1 MKQDL
6 ENSVKRFL
14 KRKVKV
20 TLGFMVAF
28 MISGSIGYAESII
41 PKSEDTEILLF
52 MNGTFREFDNEEI
65 KDIGEFKLVQG
76 QETIKPPTIP
86 GLDIIKPGEE
96 GGPTTTIPGL
106 DIIKPGEEGGP
117 TTTIPGLDIIK
128 PGEEGGPT
136 TTIPGLDI
144 IKPGEEGGPTT
155 KPQESINTENKVQEN
170 GVVFDI
176 KEGENFIN
184 KGDITLKSDVEK
196 LDIDKDGI
204 FETPNKI
211 SAVIKNN
218 GGVAINEGYIKIEG
232 TKDVNVAGTGH
243 IIKTG
248 EGMGVYQSSGTFTN
262 KGTIYIPGN
271 GYDVDNDGYTDSN
284 GGYGVYIDGG
294 VAINEGKIISE
305 PPYEITEGL
314 MPTRGIG
321 MEAHGGEIINGE
333 NGVIENQ
340 LISMYAIGKGTNAIN
355 KGTINTHNIGLMAL
369 DGATATNHG
378 TINAWFEGTENFP
391 AESMIGLY
399 ASSFNGAETIITNSE
414 TGIVYG
420 SVKAEGTNA
429 KVINNG
435 TIYGTEIKVTNGVIE
450 NNGTITGKATKP
462 VIDIEGGK
470 FVQSVN
476 GKLEAEKVNGDI
488 YLSGDYGKNNF
499 EDKISIGELDIKEHN
514 GEVKANSVMY
524 DYNSNDKTLE
534 RKEFSD
540 IMANQEF
547 ASYLEDN
554 YLDGDIIRQ
563 ELYNNLKLIDNVKE
577 FNRATNNLF
586 GNDIY
591 PSLKKQTLD
600 MVRFNKNTLVENVF
614 ETESNKEW
622 RVIGGADYT
631 NIEANPSN
639 LSGYDTDIKSVF
651 VGADKEINSNHRLG
665 GVLNVGT
672 LESDFDM
679 DNARREDTF
688 VQGNIYSLYN
698 YNGIQFINNF
708 FVGLSEGD
716 LERDLKFGDVEGRQ
730 KGDIDT
736 NYLGLNNIVTKKFVD
751 NSIYLKPKAEFN
763 ITQLQMGDIK
773 EDGNYGLVVDKQD
786 VTSIEAGFGI
796 EAGKHFDFT
805 DTLVGTV
812 KVYGNYLA
820 ELSDPYE
827 EMEVKLRRI
836 DYSDTVKLSDYDD
849 KDYKDLGIRFE
860 LSNESITTYVEYNYT
875 FEDDFFSAGINY
887 RF

>member
-1 MKQDL
+1 MKQEL

-20 TLGFMVAF
+20 TLGLMVAF

-41 PKSEDTEILLF
+41 PKSEDTEVLLF

-65 KDIGEFKLVQG
+65 KDIGEFRLVQG
-76 QETIKPPTIP
+76 QEVIKPPVVDEPTVPDKPVDPDKPTDPDKPIDP
-86 GLDIIKPGEE
+86 DKPGE
-96 GGPTTTIPGL
+96 TIPWEDL
-106 DIIKPGEEGGP
+106 VPA
-117 TTTIPGLDIIK
+117 
-128 PGEEGGPT
+128 
-136 TTIPGLDI
+136 
-144 IKPGEEGGPTT
+144 T
-155 KPQESINTENKVQEN
+155 KVNSENKVQEN
-170 GVVFDI
+170 GIVFDI
-176 KEGENFIN
+176 KENEKFVN
-184 KGDITLKSDVEK
+184 KGEITYKSDIELNNHQDDFTWGK
-196 LDIDKDGI
+196 PSI
-204 FETPNKI
+204 E
-211 SAVIKNN
+211 AYAIKNN
-218 GGVAINEGYIKIEG
+218 GGNVVNEGNIKVEG
-232 TKDVNVAGTGH
+232 LKDVNIGNSGK

-248 EGMGVYQSSGTFTN
+248 EGVGVYQTSGTFIN
-262 KGTIYIPGN
+262 NGTITVAGN
-271 GYDVDNDGYTDSN
+271 GYDYDKDGSIDFS
-284 GGYGVYIDGG
+284 GGTGVLIEGG
-294 VAINEGKIISE
+294 KAINNSVIASPDSYLLPDKSVVLG
-305 PPYEITEGL
+305 
-314 MPTRGIG
+314 RGIG
-321 MEAHGGEIINGE
+321 MKALGGTIENAEGGLIKNQEYSMIAIEKGTAINNGNIE
-333 NGVIENQ
+333 TERFGITAFNGGTGINNGVIKAWVNEKE
-340 LISMYAIGKGTNAIN
+340 GHKGEA
-355 KGTINTHNIGLMAL
+355 G
-369 DGATATNHG
+369 
-378 TINAWFEGTENFP
+378 
-391 AESMIGLY
+391 IGLY
-399 ASSFNGAETIITNSE
+399 ASSKFGAETVITNGE
-414 TGIVYG
+414 KGIVYG
-420 SVKAEGTNA
+420 SVRAEGTNA
-429 KVINNG
+429 KIINNG

-450 NNGTITGKATKP
+450 NNGTITGEATKP

-476 GKLEAEKVNGDI
+476 GKLEAEKVNGNI

-499 EDKISIGELDIKEHN
+499 EDKISVGELDIKEHN

-540 IMANQEF
+540 IMANQQF

-614 ETESNKEW
+614 ETEANKEW

-679 DNARREDTF
+679 NNARREDTF
-688 VQGNIYSLYN
+688 VQGNIYSIYN

-708 FVGLSEGD
+708 FLGLSEGD
-716 LERDLKFGDVEGRQ
+716 LERDLRFGDVEGRQ
-730 KGDIDT
+730 KGDLDT
-736 NYLGLNNIVTKKFVD
+736 NYLGLNNIVTKKFNFE

-796 EAGKHFDFT
+796 EAGKHFDIT

-812 KVYGNYLA
+812 KIYGNYLA

-849 KDYKDLGIRFE
+849 EDYKDLGIRFE
-860 LSNESITTYVEYNYT
+860 LSNESVTTYVEYNYT
-875 FEDDFFSAGINY
+875 FEDDFFTAGINY

>member
-1 MKQDL
+1 MKQEL

-41 PKSEDTEILLF
+41 PKSEDTEVLLF
-52 MNGTFREFDNEEI
+52 MNGTFREFDNEKI
-65 KDIGEFKLVQG
+65 KDIGEFNLVEG
-76 QETIKPPTIP
+76 QEVIKPPIADKP
-86 GLDIIKPGEE
+86 AEPEKPGE
-96 GGPTTTIPGL
+96 TIPL
-106 DIIKPGEEGGP
+106 IPLEPAKPE
-117 TTTIPGLDIIK
+117 
-128 PGEEGGPT
+128 
-136 TTIPGLDI
+136 
-144 IKPGEEGGPTT
+144 
-155 KPQESINTENKVQEN
+155 KPQENVNIENKVQEN
-170 GVVFDI
+170 KDI
-176 KEGENFIN
+176 FTIKNKEVFIN
-184 KGDITLKSDVEK
+184 KGNLTLKSDVEM
-196 LDIDKDGI
+196 LDSNGDRVYD
-204 FETPNKI
+204 TPSKNL
-211 SAVIKNN
+211 AVIKN
-218 GGVAINEGYIKIEG
+218 GGGTVKNEGNISVEG
-232 TKDVNVAGTGH
+232 LKEINVAGTGH
-243 IIKTG
+243 IVKVG
-248 EGMGVYQSSGTFTN
+248 EGVGVHQTSGSFEN
-262 KGTIYIPGN
+262 NGTITIAGN
-271 GYDVDNDGYTDSN
+271 GFDGDKDGYVDTN
-284 GGYGVYIDGG
+284 GGIGVLVEGG
-294 VAINEGKIISE
+294 KAINNKTIIS
-305 PPYEITEGL
+305 PDSYLLPDKGL
-314 MPTRGIG
+314 MLGRGIG
-321 MEAHGGEIINGE
+321 MKALDGTIENADGGVIKNQSISMIAENKGIATN
-333 NGVIENQ
+333 NGVIETEQ
-340 LISMYAIGKGTNAIN
+340 V
-355 KGTINTHNIGLMAL
+355 GLMAL
-369 DGATATNHG
+369 NGGTATNNG
-378 TINAWFEGTENFP
+378 TINAWKNEKDGHKGEAGT
-391 AESMIGLY
+391 GLY
-399 ASSFNGAETIITNSE
+399 ASSFNETETIVTNSE
-414 TGIVYG
+414 TGVVYG

-450 NNGTITGKATKP
+450 NNGIITGKATKP
-462 VIDIEGGK
+462 IIDIQNGK

-476 GKLEAEKVNGDI
+476 GKLEAEKVNGDV

-499 EDKISIGELDIKEHN
+499 DDKISVGGLDIKEHN
-514 GEVKANSVMY
+514 GDVKVNSVMY
-524 DYNSNDKTLE
+524 DYNSKDKTLE

-591 PSLKKQTLD
+591 PSLKKQTFD
-600 MVRFNKNTLVENVF
+600 MIRFNKNTLVKNVF
-614 ETESNKEW
+614 ETEANKEW

-679 DNARREDTF
+679 NNARREDTF
-688 VQGNIYSLYN
+688 VQGNIYSIYN

-708 FVGLSEGD
+708 FLGLSEGD
-716 LERDLKFGDVEGRQ
+716 LERDLRFGDVEGRQ

-736 NYLGLNNIVTKKFVD
+736 NYLGLNNIITKQLDFN

-763 ITQLQMGDIK
+763 ITQLQIGNIK
-773 EDGNYGLVVDKQD
+773 ENGNYGLVVGKQD

-796 EAGKHFDFT
+796 EAGKHFDIT
-805 DTLVGTV
+805 DSLVGTV

-836 DYSDTVKLSDYDD
+836 DYSDTVKLSDYDEE
-849 KDYKDLGIRFE
+849 DYKDLGIRFE
-860 LSNESITTYVEYNYT
+860 LSNESVTTYVEYNYT
-875 FEDDFFSAGINY
+875 FEDKFFTAGINY

>member
-1 MKQDL
+1 MKQEL

-41 PKSEDTEILLF
+41 PKSEDTEVLLF

-65 KDIGEFKLVQG
+65 KDIGEFRLVQG
-76 QETIKPPTIP
+76 QEVIKPPVIDEPTVP
-86 GLDIIKPGEE
+86 DKPVDPDKPTDPEKPTDPDKPTEPEKPGE
-96 GGPTTTIPGL
+96 TIPWEDL
-106 DIIKPGEEGGP
+106 VPA
-117 TTTIPGLDIIK
+117 
-128 PGEEGGPT
+128 
-136 TTIPGLDI
+136 
-144 IKPGEEGGPTT
+144 T
-155 KPQESINTENKVQEN
+155 KVNIENKVQEN
-170 GVVFDI
+170 TNIFTI
-176 KEGENFIN
+176 KDKEAFTN
-184 KGDITLKSDVEK
+184 KGDLTLKSDVEM
-196 LDIDKDGI
+196 LDTNKDHI
-204 FETPNKI
+204 YDTPNN
-211 SAVIKNN
+211 SYAVIENN
-218 GGVAINEGYIKIEG
+218 GGKVINEGNINVEG
-232 TKDVNVAGTGH
+232 LKEVNVAGTGH
-243 IIKTG
+243 IVKVG
-248 EGMGVYQSSGTFTN
+248 EGVGVHQTSGSFEN
-262 KGTIYIPGN
+262 NGTITVAGN
-271 GYDVDNDGYTDSN
+271 GFDGDNDGYIETN
-284 GGYGVYIDGG
+284 GGIGVLVEGG
-294 VAINEGKIISE
+294 KAINNKT
-305 PPYEITEGL
+305 ITSPDSYLLPDKGL
-314 MPTRGIG
+314 MLGRGIG
-321 MEAHGGEIINGE
+321 MKALNGT
-333 NGVIENQ
+333 IENADGGLIKNQ
-340 LISMYAIGKGTNAIN
+340 AISMLAEN
-355 KGTINTHNIGLMAL
+355 KGVAVNNGTIETEQVGLMAL
-369 DGATATNHG
+369 NGGTATNNG
-378 TINAWFEGTENFP
+378 TINAWKNEKEGHKGEAGT
-391 AESMIGLY
+391 GLY
-399 ASSFNGAETIITNSE
+399 AYSSNEAETIVTNSE

-429 KVINNG
+429 KIINNG

-450 NNGTITGKATKP
+450 NNGKITGEATKP

-476 GKLEAEKVNGDI
+476 GKLEAEKVNGDV
-488 YLSGDYGKNNF
+488 YLAGDYGKNNF
-499 EDKISIGELDIKEHN
+499 EDKVSVEGLDIKEHN
-514 GEVKANSVMY
+514 GEVKSNSVMY
-524 DYNSNDKTLE
+524 DYNSADKSLE

-591 PSLKKQTLD
+591 PSLKKQTFD
-600 MVRFNKNTLVENVF
+600 MIRFNKNTLVENVF
-614 ETESNKEW
+614 ETEANKEW

-639 LSGYDTDIKSVF
+639 LAGYDTDIKSVF

-679 DNARREDTF
+679 NNARREDTF
-688 VQGNIYSLYN
+688 VQGNIYSIYN

-708 FVGLSEGD
+708 FLGLSEGD

-736 NYLGLNNIVTKKFVD
+736 NYLGLNNIVTKKFDFD

-786 VTSIEAGFGI
+786 VTSIEAGIGL
-796 EAGKHFDFT
+796 EAGKHFDLT

-849 KDYKDLGIRFE
+849 EDYKDLGIRFE

-875 FEDDFFSAGINY
+875 FEDDFFTAGINY

>member
-1 MKQDL
+1 MKQEL

-41 PKSEDTEILLF
+41 PKSEDTEVLLF

-65 KDIGEFKLVQG
+65 KDIGEFRLVQG
-76 QETIKPPTIP
+76 QEVIKPPVIDEPTVP
-86 GLDIIKPGEE
+86 DKPVDPDKPTDPEKPTDPDKPTEPEKPGE
-96 GGPTTTIPGL
+96 TIPWEDL
-106 DIIKPGEEGGP
+106 VPA
-117 TTTIPGLDIIK
+117 
-128 PGEEGGPT
+128 
-136 TTIPGLDI
+136 
-144 IKPGEEGGPTT
+144 T
-155 KPQESINTENKVQEN
+155 KVNTENKVQEN
-170 GVVFDI
+170 TNIFTI
-176 KEGENFIN
+176 KDKEAFTN
-184 KGDITLKSDVEK
+184 KGDLTLKSDVEM
-196 LDIDKDGI
+196 LDTNKDHI
-204 FETPNKI
+204 YDTPNN
-211 SAVIKNN
+211 SYAVIENN
-218 GGVAINEGYIKIEG
+218 GGKVINEGNINVEG
-232 TKDVNVAGTGH
+232 LKEVNVAGTGH
-243 IIKTG
+243 IVKVG
-248 EGMGVYQSSGTFTN
+248 EGVGVHQTSGSFEN
-262 KGTIYIPGN
+262 NGTITVAGN
-271 GYDVDNDGYTDSN
+271 GFDGDNDGYIETN
-284 GGYGVYIDGG
+284 GGIGVLVEGG
-294 VAINEGKIISE
+294 TAVNKNT
-305 PPYEITEGL
+305 ITSPDSYLLPDKGL
-314 MPTRGIG
+314 MLGRGIG
-321 MEAHGGEIINGE
+321 MKALNGT
-333 NGVIENQ
+333 IENADGGLIKNQ
-340 LISMYAIGKGTNAIN
+340 AISMLAEDKGIAVNN
-355 KGTINTHNIGLMAL
+355 GTIETEQVGLMAL
-369 DGATATNHG
+369 NGGTATNNG
-378 TINAWFEGTENFP
+378 TINAWKNEKEGHKGE
-391 AESMIGLY
+391 AGIGLY
-399 ASSFNGAETIITNSE
+399 ASSFNGAETVVTNNE

-450 NNGTITGKATKP
+450 NNGTITGEATKP

-476 GKLEAEKVNGDI
+476 GKLEAEKVNGDV
-488 YLSGDYGKNNF
+488 YLAGDYGKNNF
-499 EDKISIGELDIKEHN
+499 EDKVSVEGLDIKEHN
-514 GEVKANSVMY
+514 GEVKSNSVMY
-524 DYNSNDKTLE
+524 DYNSADKSLE

-591 PSLKKQTLD
+591 PSLKKQTFD
-600 MVRFNKNTLVENVF
+600 MIRFNKNTLVENVF
-614 ETESNKEW
+614 ETEANKEW

-639 LSGYDTDIKSVF
+639 LAGYDTDIKSVF

-672 LESDFDM
+672 LKSDFDM
-679 DNARREDTF
+679 NNARREDTF
-688 VQGNIYSLYN
+688 VQGNIYSIYN

-708 FVGLSEGD
+708 FLGLSEGD

-736 NYLGLNNIVTKKFVD
+736 NYLGLNNIVTKKFDFD

-786 VTSIEAGFGI
+786 VTSIEAGIGL
-796 EAGKHFDFT
+796 EAGKHFDLT

-849 KDYKDLGIRFE
+849 EDYKDLGIRFE
-860 LSNESITTYVEYNYT
+860 LSNESVTTYVEYNYT
-875 FEDDFFSAGINY
+875 FEDDFFTAGINY
-887 RF
+887 KF